1 MMNPTWLK
9 FILLIVMFSI
19 TFGAGMIPVKV
30 LKILRKH
37 AASASTSAK
46 QRNVSLVLCLLTCF
60 SGGVFFATCFLH
72 LFPELTEHLHEM
84 KAEYGF
90 SVSYPLAEL
99 LSCIGFFLLFFVEEV
114 ILLLLPATGHLHG
127 PTAVQITEGFYERNH
142 DAEHCCHESINI
154 DAPLKTCLSCG
165 PKDGDSSKKGLLC
178 TTNSLHRA
186 SASGQR
192 INKGPGYGHPADG
205 KDSTPLLQK
214 YAYNGEY
221 GSVSRKSRGQES
233 PGKRKA
239 LTLAEPEACERNCD
253 NVKEDPPI
261 LMKSRPHAHSHGVR
275 SITFVL
281 AISFHSIIEGL
292 AFGVQT
298 DNTRIVTLFIS
309 LMVHK
314 VIVAFSVGLQ
324 LGRTHAHDLGW
335 VCLSMGLFSIMSP
348 FGGFIGTFV
357 QSSQMDTQVK
367 DLTVLIFQ
375 GVAVGTFIYVLLHER
390 DNEHP
395 NLLKL
400 IFMLIGFALIGGL
413 RFFDSHSHEHSHG
426 SLHNH
431 GTFVI
436 TSSPTTLSF

>member
-1 MMNPTWLK
+1 MMNSTWLK
-9 FILLIVMFSI
+9 FILLIVMFAV
-19 TFGAGMIPVKV
+19 TFGAGMVPVKV

-84 KAEYGF
+84 KKEYGF

-114 ILLLLPATGHLHG
+114 ILLLLPGAGHLHA
-127 PTAVQITEGFYERNH
+127 PTGAQIAESFCERNH
-142 DAEHCCHESINI
+142 DVDHCCHESVNV
-154 DAPLKTCLSCG
+154 DASSKTCLSCG
-165 PKDGDSSKKGLLC
+165 PKDEDSSRKGLLC
-178 TTNSLHRA
+178 TINSSNRA
-186 SASGQR
+186 PAGGQR
-192 INKGPGYGHPADG
+192 VNKGSDYGHPAE
-205 KDSTPLLQK
+205 T
-214 YAYNGEY
+214 
-221 GSVSRKSRGQES
+221 
-233 PGKRKA
+233 

-253 NVKEDPPI
+253 SVKEDPPI

-298 DNTRIVTLFIS
+298 DNARIVTLFIS

-314 VIVAFSVGLQ
+314 IIVAFSVGLQ
-324 LGRTHAHDLGW
+324 LGRTHAHALGW
-335 VCLSMGLFSIMSP
+335 VCLSMALFSIMSP

-367 DLTVLIFQ
+367 ALTILTFQ
-375 GVAVGTFIYVLLHER
+375 GVAVGTFIYVTFFEVLLHER

-413 RFFDSHSHEHSHG
+413 RFFDNHSHEHFDG
-426 SLHNH
+426 SLQNH
-431 GTFVI
+431 GALVI
-436 TSSPTTLSF
+436 TSTP

>member
-1 MMNPTWLK
+1 MMNSTWLK
-9 FILLIVMFSI
+9 FILLIVMFAV
-19 TFGAGMIPVKV
+19 TFGAGMVPVKV

-84 KAEYGF
+84 KKEYGF

-114 ILLLLPATGHLHG
+114 ILLLLPGAGHLHA
-127 PTAVQITEGFYERNH
+127 PTGAQIAESFCER
-142 DAEHCCHESINI
+142 
-154 DAPLKTCLSCG
+154 
-165 PKDGDSSKKGLLC
+165 KGLLC
-178 TTNSLHRA
+178 TINSSNRA
-186 SASGQR
+186 PAGGQR
-192 INKGPGYGHPADG
+192 VNKGPDYGHPADG
-205 KDSTPLLQK
+205 KDSTPLLQN
-214 YAYNGEY
+214 YAYSGEY
-221 GSVSRKSRGQES
+221 GTMIRKSCGQES
-233 PGKRKA
+233 SDKGKT

-253 NVKEDPPI
+253 SVKEDPPI

-298 DNTRIVTLFIS
+298 DNARIVTLFIS

-314 VIVAFSVGLQ
+314 IIVAFSVGLQ
-324 LGRTHAHDLGW
+324 LGRTHAHALGW
-335 VCLSMGLFSIMSP
+335 VCLSMALFSIMSP

-367 DLTVLIFQ
+367 ALTILTFQ
-375 GVAVGTFIYVLLHER
+375 GVAVGTFIYVTFFEVLLHER

-413 RFFDSHSHEHSHG
+413 RFFDNHSHEHFDG
-426 SLHNH
+426 SLQNH
-431 GTFVI
+431 GALVI
-436 TSSPTTLSF
+436 TSTP

>member
-1 MMNPTWLK
+1 MMNSTWLK
-9 FILLIVMFSI
+9 FILLIVMFAV
-19 TFGAGMIPVKV
+19 TFGAGMVPVKV

-84 KAEYGF
+84 KEEYGF

-114 ILLLLPATGHLHG
+114 ILLLLPGAGHLHA
-127 PTAVQITEGFYERNH
+127 PTGAQIAESFYERNH
-142 DAEHCCHESINI
+142 DADHCCHESVNV
-154 DAPLKTCLSCG
+154 DGSSKTCLSCG
-165 PKDGDSSKKGLLC
+165 PKDEDSSRKGLLC
-178 TTNSLHRA
+178 TINSSNRA
-186 SASGQR
+186 PAGGQR
-192 INKGPGYGHPADG
+192 VNKGPDYGHPADG
-205 KDSTPLLQK
+205 KDSTPLLQN
-214 YAYNGEY
+214 YAYSGEY
-221 GSVSRKSRGQES
+221 GTMVRKSCDQES
-233 PGKRKA
+233 SDKGKT

-298 DNTRIVTLFIS
+298 DNARIVALFIS

-314 VIVAFSVGLQ
+314 IIVAFSVGLQ
-324 LGRTHAHDLGW
+324 LGRTHAHALGW

-367 DLTVLIFQ
+367 ALTILTFQ
-375 GVAVGTFIYVLLHER
+375 GVAVGTFIYVTFFEVLLHER

-413 RFFDSHSHEHSHG
+413 RFFDNHSHEHFDG
-426 SLHNH
+426 SLQNH
-431 GTFVI
+431 GALVI
-436 TSSPTTLSF
+436 TSTP

>member
-1 MMNPTWLK
+1 MNSTWLK
-9 FILLIVMFSI
+9 FILLIVMFAV
-19 TFGAGMIPVKV
+19 TFGAGMVPVKV

-72 LFPELTEHLHEM
+72 LFPELTECLNEM
-84 KAEYGF
+84 KQEYGF

-114 ILLLLPATGHLHG
+114 ILLLIPGAGHLHG
-127 PTAVQITEGFYERNH
+127 PTGTQMAEGFYERNH
-142 DAEHCCHESINI
+142 DADHCCHENVNV
-154 DAPLKTCLSCG
+154 DASSKTCLSCG
-165 PKDGDSSKKGLLC
+165 PKDEDLSSKGLLC
-178 TTNSLHRA
+178 ATNSSNRA
-186 SASGQR
+186 PVGSQR
-192 INKGPGYGHPADG
+192 VNKGPDCGHHV
-205 KDSTPLLQK
+205 
-214 YAYNGEY
+214 E
-221 GSVSRKSRGQES
+221 
-233 PGKRKA
+233 A

-275 SITFVL
+275 SITFIL

-298 DNTRIVTLFIS
+298 DNSQIVTLFIS

-314 VIVAFSVGLQ
+314 IIVAFSVGLQ
-324 LGRTHAHDLGW
+324 LGRTHAHALGW

-367 DLTVLIFQ
+367 ALTILIFQ
-375 GVAVGTFIYVLLHER
+375 GVAVGTFIYVTFFEVLLHER

-413 RFFDSHSHEHSHG
+413 RFFDTHFHEHSHG
-426 SLHNH
+426 SLQNH

-436 TSSPTTLSF
+436 TSTP

>member
-1 MMNPTWLK
+1 MNSTWLK
-9 FILLIVMFSI
+9 FILLIVMFAV
-19 TFGAGMIPVKV
+19 TFGAGMVPVKV

-37 AASASTSAK
+37 AASASTSTK

-84 KAEYGF
+84 KQEYGF

-99 LSCIGFFLLFFVEEV
+99 LSCVGFFLLFFVEEV
-114 ILLLLPATGHLHG
+114 ILFLIPGASHLHG
-127 PTAVQITEGFYERNH
+127 PAGDQIAEGFYERSH
-142 DAEHCCHESINI
+142 DADHCCHESVNVG
-154 DAPLKTCLSCG
+154 APSKTCLSCG
-165 PKDGDSSKKGLLC
+165 PKDEDSSSKGLLC
-178 TTNSLHRA
+178 ATNSSNRA
-186 SASGQR
+186 PAGGQR
-192 INKGPGYGHPADG
+192 VNKGPDYGHPVDG

-214 YAYNGEY
+214 YTCGEY
-221 GSVSRKSRGQES
+221 GTVLRKSCGQES

-298 DNTRIVTLFIS
+298 DNARIATLFIS

-314 VIVAFSVGLQ
+314 IIVAFSVGLQ
-324 LGRTHAHDLGW
+324 LGRTHAHALGW

-348 FGGFIGTFV
+348 VGGFIGTFV
-357 QSSQMDTQVK
+357 QNSQMDTEVK
-367 DLTVLIFQ
+367 ALTILIFQ
-375 GVAVGTFIYVLLHER
+375 GVAVGTFIYVTFFEVLLHER

-413 RFFDSHSHEHSHG
+413 RLFDNHSHEYSHG
-426 SLHNH
+426 SLQNH

-436 TSSPTTLSF
+436 TSTP